1 MFNCKKGT
9 DMRYTV
15 LVVDDE
21 EEIREGIIR
30 KIEWER
36 YGFQIVGSA
45 GNGSDAL
52 EIAENLQP
60 DVVMTDVMMPFMDG
74 LELGERII
82 RINPEVKLLVFSGAD
97 EFEYA
102 QKALRIQAVEYILKP
117 IDARELGETLTKIKE
132 TLDKEYEAKRN
143 LETLREHYME
153 SIPVIREQ
161 TMVALIEG
169 RIAREQ
175 LVKKS
180 GIAQLDLEAWGYTVG
195 LLELEPNQRKETKDM
210 FPNHDEMLIPVT
222 LKQIADEILPAYAK
236 VTTFYYDDMV
246 GAVVNLYQEE
256 DILRVIEGMDHV
268 CKTMQKVYNVT
279 VTGGIGTA
287 CKSAAELRYARKEA
301 QTALSYR
308 VAFGSGQAIY
318 LGDVEPKRT
327 SVLQFQGS
335 DETELM
341 DAIKVGNE
349 DEIEKKV
356 KGIFE
361 KIRGQMLSNSQLEVY
376 FIEVKIAFMRLLQ
389 YYEIETGRFDEI
401 DSVHVTDEIHSI
413 NEAEKWLSQKSL
425 EVSRVI
431 EETRKNSR
439 SMITMRAKEY
449 MLENYSDE
457 ELTVEKVSNILH
469 VSPNYF
475 STLFKKEMQ
484 VSFISYLTEI
494 RMKKA
499 VEFLD
504 MTDDKSYIIA
514 EKVGYSDPNYFSH
527 VFKKYFGV
535 SPQKY
540 RKRGE

>member
-1 MFNCKKGT
+1 MQ
-9 DMRYTV
+9 YTV

-30 KIEWER
+30 KIDWES
-36 YGFQIVGSA
+36 YGFRIIGSA

-82 RINPEVKLLVFSGAD
+82 RMNPEAKLLVFSGAD

-175 LVKKS
+175 LEKKS

-195 LLELEPNQRKETKDM
+195 LLELEPDQRTETKDM

-222 LKQIADEILPAYAK
+222 LKQIADEILPSYAK

-246 GAVVNLYQEE
+246 GAVVNLYQER

-268 CKTMQKVYNVT
+268 CKTMQKIYNVI

-318 LGDVEPKRT
+318 LGDVEPKKT

-341 DAIKVGNE
+341 DAIKVGNAN
-349 DEIEKKV
+349 EIERKV
-356 KGIFE
+356 KGLFE

-389 YYEIETGRFDEI
+389 YYEIETEI
-401 DSVHVTDEIHSI
+401 LNEIEGLHVVDGIHSL
-413 NEAEKWLSQKSL
+413 NEAEKWMILKSL
-425 EVSRVI
+425 EISRVI
-431 EETRKNSR
+431 DETRKNSR

-449 MLENYSDE
+449 MLKNYSDE
-457 ELTVEKVSNILH
+457 ELTVEKVSSILH

-504 MTDDKSYIIA
+504 MTDDKSYMIA

-527 VFKKYFGV
+527 VFKKHFGV

-540 RKRGE
+540 KKERRAGR

>member
-1 MFNCKKGT
+1 MQ
-9 DMRYTV
+9 YTV

-30 KIEWER
+30 KIDWER
-36 YGFQIVGSA
+36 YGFRIVGSA

-60 DVVMTDVMMPFMDG
+60 DVVMTDIMMPFMDG

-82 RINPEVKLLVFSGAD
+82 RMNPEVKLLVFSGAD

-117 IDARELGETLTKIKE
+117 IDAKELGETLTKIKE

-175 LVKKS
+175 LEKKS

-195 LLELEPNQRKETKDM
+195 LLELEPNQRKETTDM

-222 LKQIADEILPAYAK
+222 LKQIADEILPSYVK

-246 GAVVNLYQEE
+246 GAVVNLYQEK
-256 DILRVIEGMDHV
+256 DILKVIEGMDHV
-268 CKTMQKVYNVT
+268 CKAMQKVYSVT

-318 LGDVEPKRT
+318 LGDVEPKKT

-349 DEIEKKV
+349 DEIERKV
-356 KGIFE
+356 KSLFE

-389 YYEIETGRFDEI
+389 YYEIETERFDEI
-401 DSVHVTDEIHSI
+401 DSLHVIDEIGSL
-413 NEAEKWLSQKSL
+413 NEAEKWLTQMSL
-425 EVSRVI
+425 EISQMI

-439 SMITMRAKEY
+439 SMITMRAKEF
-449 MLENYSDE
+449 MLENYGDE
-457 ELTVEKVSNILH
+457 ELTVEKVSSILH

-527 VFKKYFGV
+527 VFKKHFGV

-540 RKRGE
+540 RRRVDR

>member
-1 MFNCKKGT
+1 
-9 DMRYTV
+9 MRYTV

-356 KGIFE
+356 
-361 KIRGQMLSNSQLEVY
+361 N
-376 FIEVKIAFMRLLQ
+376 
-389 YYEIETGRFDEI
+389 T
-401 DSVHVTDEIHSI
+401 T
-413 NEAEKWLSQKSL
+413 KSL
-425 EVSRVI
+425 MQEISVI
-431 EETRKNSR
+431 
-439 SMITMRAKEY
+439 
-449 MLENYSDE
+449 NYI
-457 ELTVEKVSNILH
+457 KV
-469 VSPNYF
+469 
-475 STLFKKEMQ
+475 
-484 VSFISYLTEI
+484 
-494 RMKKA
+494 A
-499 VEFLD
+499 
-504 MTDDKSYIIA
+504 
-514 EKVGYSDPNYFSH
+514 
-527 VFKKYFGV
+527 
-535 SPQKY
+535 
-540 RKRGE
+540 

>member
-1 MFNCKKGT
+1 MQ
-9 DMRYTV
+9 YTV

-30 KIEWER
+30 KIDWES
-36 YGFQIVGSA
+36 YGFRIIGSA

-82 RINPEVKLLVFSGAD
+82 RMNPEAKLLVFSGAD

-117 IDARELGETLTKIKE
+117 IDARELGDTLTKIKE

-175 LVKKS
+175 LEKKS

-195 LLELEPNQRKETKDM
+195 LLELEPDQRTETKDM

-222 LKQIADEILPAYAK
+222 LKQIADEILPSYAK

-246 GAVVNLYQEE
+246 GAVVNLYQER

-268 CKTMQKVYNVT
+268 CKTMQKIYNVV

-318 LGDVEPKRT
+318 LGDVEPKKT

-341 DAIKVGNE
+341 DAIKVGNAN
-349 DEIEKKV
+349 EIERKV
-356 KGIFE
+356 KGLFE

-389 YYEIETGRFDEI
+389 YYEIETEI
-401 DSVHVTDEIHSI
+401 LNEIEGLHVVDGIHSL
-413 NEAEKWLSQKSL
+413 NEAEKWMILKSL
-425 EVSRVI
+425 EISRVI
-431 EETRKNSR
+431 DETRKNSR

-449 MLENYSDE
+449 MLKNYSDE
-457 ELTVEKVSNILH
+457 ELTVEKVSSILH

-504 MTDDKSYIIA
+504 MTDDKSYMIA

-527 VFKKYFGV
+527 VFKKHFGV

-540 RKRGE
+540 KKERRAGR